1 MCKFIFNLQG
11 IHIYKLKKQSHPSF
25 YSKFQFETEAQIYDQ
40 CKKCATLGKICLKTI
55 YKLLGLNYAHFEC
68 LEKQKED
75 TEEKADRYIEKGD
88 SNNIIQPS
96 DSDNELKVNKPTGEC
111 KL

>member
-40 CKKCATLGKICLKTI
+40 CKKCAVQGRICLKTI
-55 YKLLGLNYAHFEC
+55 YKLLGLKYAHFEC
-68 LEKQKED
+68 LDKQKED
-75 TEEKADRYIEKGD
+75 TDERADYYIREVD
-88 SNNIIQPS
+88 SNTSVQPS
-96 DSDNELKVNKPTGEC
+96 DSNDETKVNKPTGEC